1 MLEMLGLA
9 TDSNTTTTMLAIVAA
24 ALSFVI
30 AVLVFLC
37 DQPLLDPR
45 FEGDTKS
52 SRRHDL
58 EHRKGRRSPQLEMMK
73 AERATS
79 EQQLFGFS

>member
-1 MLEMLGLA
+1 MLEILGFA

-30 AVLVFLC
+30 AVLAFLY
-37 DQPLLDPR
+37 DQPLFEPS

-58 EHRKGRRSPQLEMMK
+58 EHR
-73 AERATS
+73 RAAVRYNS
-79 EQQLFGFS
+79 K

>member
-1 MLEMLGLA
+1 MLEMLGFA

-37 DQPLLDPR
+37 DQPLLKPS

-58 EHRKGRRSPQLEMMK
+58 EHRRGRRSLQLEMMK

-79 EQQLFGFS
+79 ERRNFWFS